1 MESYAHPSN
10 IGLGQ
15 QGFIPQLKMGLP
27 FPAQIGRDEYRATV
41 KSLRKEHVSRSVD
54 SKQATINQR
63 HFVCSIVIY
72 ISSFPIHF

>member
-1 MESYAHPSN
+1 MESYAHPLN

-15 QGFIPQLKMGLP
+15 QGFIPQLKKGLP
-27 FPAQIGRDEYRATV
+27 FPAQIGTDGYRATV
-41 KSLRKEHVSRSVD
+41 KSLCKKHVSRGVD
-54 SKQATINQR
+54 SKQVTINQR